1 MKVKRVG
8 PHSLPLPRQETLGSA
23 GYDLRSTIP
32 TLLYPGDQQLIPTG
46 FSWEIPEGWVGI
58 IKDRSGLATKHTRT
72 AAGVVD
78 SDYRG
83 EVKVLLRNASPDKME
98 IQEGDRIAQL
108 LVVPCLHEPLEEVGE
123 LAPSSR
129 GENGFGSTG
138 NS

>member
-23 GYDLRSTIP
+23 GYDLRSTIA

-46 FSWEIPEGWVGI
+46 FAWEIPEGWVGI

-83 EVKVLLRNASPDKME
+83 EVKVLLRNASLDKME
-98 IQEGDRIAQL
+98 IQVGDRIAQL